1 MSLGGGIEPTLHLPV
16 PEIQLLG
23 VTQEEWDGEEELQD
37 EEGEGD
43 EEEEGEGRNKVRLVR
58 SHAIRDSVSP
68 PPPER
73 REEIA
78 ANMRGETSD
87 QRSVVSSDGGEVGA
101 LEGGVVSGEISG
113 ANQPIKSILCTF
125 QVQTVGGEILIHLKV
140 CQHLMIN
147 SIPLFL

>member
-37 EEGEGD
+37 GEGEGD
-43 EEEEGEGRNKVRLVR
+43 EEEEEEGEEGRNKVRLVR

-101 LEGGVVSGEISG
+101 LEGGVVSGEIFG
-113 ANQPIKSILCTF
+113 ANQPTNREHFMYFSGTDSGRGD
-125 QVQTVGGEILIHLKV
+125 TDTPEGMPALKYD
-140 CQHLMIN
+140 
-147 SIPLFL
+147 

>member
-113 ANQPIKSILCTF
+113 ASQPIKSF
-125 QVQTVGGEILIHLKV
+125 
-140 CQHLMIN
+140 
-147 SIPLFL
+147 

>member
-37 EEGEGD
+37 DEGEGD

-113 ANQPIKSILCTF
+113 RQPTD
-125 QVQTVGGEILIHLKV
+125 QE
-140 CQHLMIN
+140 HLMYPSGTDSGRGDTDTPEGMPELKN
-147 SIPLFL
+147 LFPIFL